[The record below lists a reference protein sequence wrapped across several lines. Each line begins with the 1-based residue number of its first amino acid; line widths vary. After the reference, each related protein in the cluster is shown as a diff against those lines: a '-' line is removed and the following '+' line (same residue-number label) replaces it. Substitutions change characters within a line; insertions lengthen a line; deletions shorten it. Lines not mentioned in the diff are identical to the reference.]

1 VNKMAE
7 KSKIPAI
14 RFAGFTEAWEQRKL
28 IDIASMH
35 ARIGWQNLRTSE
47 FLDSGDYLLIT
58 GTDFDDGA
66 INYSTCHYV
75 SKYRYEQD
83 RNIQIRN
90 GSILITKDGT
100 LGKVAYTQ
108 GLSIPATLNA
118 GVFNIEIKNGK
129 NVDSKYLFHFLK
141 APFLMDYV
149 DKKATGGTIK
159 HLNQN
164 ILIDFPV
171 AMPNMDEQRKIGLYL
186 HSFDNLITL
195 HQRKYDKLVNV
206 KKAMLEKMFPK
217 DVADVP
223 EIRFKGFTE
232 AWEQRKL
239 GEVGKARSGV
249 GFPDKEQGGSSGTP
263 FFKVSDMNNASNE
276 NEMNVANNYVTD
288 VQIASHRWSP
298 IDELPA
304 IFFAKVGAAVMLNR
318 KRLCRVPFLLDNNTM
333 SYSLGKNL
341 WDADFAKAL
350 FETVDLTS
358 LVQVGALPS
367 YNARDV
373 EAMEIMLP
381 KIPEQKQI
389 GQYFQHLDNLITLHQ
404 RKCIFHL
411 FGGIYAEYYK

>member
-1 VNKMAE
+1 MAE
-7 KSKIPAI
+7 KSKKPAI
-14 RFAGFTEAWEQRKL
+14 RFAGFTEAWEQCKL

-58 GTDFDDGA
+58 GTDFNDGA

-118 GVFNIEIKNGK
+118 GVFNLEIRNGK

-171 AMPNMDEQRKIGLYL
+171 AMPNLDEQRKIGLYL

-217 DVADVP
+217 DGSDVP

-239 GEVGKARSGV
+239 KDTAEKVIEKNVNRNVRETFTNSAEFGIINQRDFFDHDISNLSKLDGYYVVRSEDFVYNPRISVSAPVGPVNRNKLGRTGVMSPLYTVFRTHNIDNTFLEWFFRSNLWHPFMYFNGDSGARSDRFSIKDSV
-249 GFPDKEQGGSSGTP
+249 
-263 FFKVSDMNNASNE
+263 FF
-276 NEMNVANNYVTD
+276 EMP
-288 VQIASHRWSP
+288 IPSP
-298 IDELPA
+298 NIE
-304 IFFAKVGAAVMLNR
+304 
-318 KRLCRVPFLLDNNTM
+318 
-333 SYSLGKNL
+333 
-341 WDADFAKAL
+341 
-350 FETVDLTS
+350 
-358 LVQVGALPS
+358 
-367 YNARDV
+367 
-373 EAMEIMLP
+373 
-381 KIPEQKQI
+381 EQKKI
-389 GQYFQHLDNLITLHQ
+389 GSFIDAVDNLITLHQ
-404 RKCIFHL
+404 RKLEKLKNLKKACLEKMFV
-411 FGGIYAEYYK
+411 

>member
-1 VNKMAE
+1 MAE

-195 HQRKYDKLVNV
+195 HQRK
-206 KKAMLEKMFPK
+206 
-217 DVADVP
+217 
-223 EIRFKGFTE
+223 
-232 AWEQRKL
+232 
-239 GEVGKARSGV
+239 
-249 GFPDKEQGGSSGTP
+249 
-263 FFKVSDMNNASNE
+263 
-276 NEMNVANNYVTD
+276 
-288 VQIASHRWSP
+288 
-298 IDELPA
+298 
-304 IFFAKVGAAVMLNR
+304 
-318 KRLCRVPFLLDNNTM
+318 
-333 SYSLGKNL
+333 
-341 WDADFAKAL
+341 
-350 FETVDLTS
+350 
-358 LVQVGALPS
+358 
-367 YNARDV
+367 
-373 EAMEIMLP
+373 
-381 KIPEQKQI
+381 
-389 GQYFQHLDNLITLHQ
+389 
-404 RKCIFHL
+404 CIFHL

>member
-1 VNKMAE
+1 M
-7 KSKIPAI
+7 
-14 RFAGFTEAWEQRKL
+14 
-28 IDIASMH
+28 
-35 ARIGWQNLRTSE
+35 
-47 FLDSGDYLLIT
+47 
-58 GTDFDDGA
+58 
-66 INYSTCHYV
+66 
-75 SKYRYEQD
+75 
-83 RNIQIRN
+83 
-90 GSILITKDGT
+90 
-100 LGKVAYTQ
+100 
-108 GLSIPATLNA
+108 
-118 GVFNIEIKNGK
+118 
-129 NVDSKYLFHFLK
+129 
-141 APFLMDYV
+141 
-149 DKKATGGTIK
+149 
-159 HLNQN
+159 
-164 ILIDFPV
+164 
-171 AMPNMDEQRKIGLYL
+171 
-186 HSFDNLITL
+186 
-195 HQRKYDKLVNV
+195 
-206 KKAMLEKMFPK
+206 
-217 DVADVP
+217 
-223 EIRFKGFTE
+223 
-232 AWEQRKL
+232 

-404 RKCIFHL
+404 RKLEKLKNLKKACLEKMFV
-411 FGGIYAEYYK
+411 

>member
-1 VNKMAE
+1 M
-7 KSKIPAI
+7 
-14 RFAGFTEAWEQRKL
+14 
-28 IDIASMH
+28 
-35 ARIGWQNLRTSE
+35 
-47 FLDSGDYLLIT
+47 
-58 GTDFDDGA
+58 
-66 INYSTCHYV
+66 
-75 SKYRYEQD
+75 
-83 RNIQIRN
+83 
-90 GSILITKDGT
+90 
-100 LGKVAYTQ
+100 
-108 GLSIPATLNA
+108 
-118 GVFNIEIKNGK
+118 
-129 NVDSKYLFHFLK
+129 
-141 APFLMDYV
+141 
-149 DKKATGGTIK
+149 
-159 HLNQN
+159 
-164 ILIDFPV
+164 
-171 AMPNMDEQRKIGLYL
+171 
-186 HSFDNLITL
+186 
-195 HQRKYDKLVNV
+195 
-206 KKAMLEKMFPK
+206 
-217 DVADVP
+217 
-223 EIRFKGFTE
+223 
-232 AWEQRKL
+232 

-404 RKCIFHL
+404 RKYDKLVNVKKAMLEKMFPKDVADVPEIRFKGFTEAWEQCKLIDIASMHARIGWQNLRTSEFLDSGDYLLITGTDFNDGAINYSTCHYVSKYRYEQDRNIQIHNGSILITKDGTLGKVAYTQGLSIPATLNAGVFNIEIRNCKNVDSKYLFHFL
-411 FGGIYAEYYK
+411 KAPFLMDYVDKKATGGTIKHLNQNILIDFPVAMPKLDEQRKIGSYLHSFDNLITLHQRKLEKLKNLKKACLEKMFV